1 MGQHKDTGRH
11 LQANYCAVKECHY
24 KPKVKWCDLFQV
36 ELKRKWF
43 TYKGKKRIKL
53 IPWHF
58 ELYSNCLERALAL
71 VLLWSEPGLSQRDYL
86 YLSWVGQSR
95 FPLFKKPVFQI
106 NEGKIQKR
114 FPLCDTSTRKRRC
127 FQNVNINRFQGV
139 TFLMGKVV
147 IWRETILCA
156 NFETKSEKQKKKI
169 TRCATFYREMWKL
182 KALKGSSCGVG
193 CYRSHITVKPTARLF
208 VEMSNY
214 VKRQYFNCR
223 SLMTGMK
230 HAIHLMKRIL
240 TSDKRAKIDEV
251 IRYCFAI
258 VLSS

>member
-1 MGQHKDTGRH
+1 MY
-11 LQANYCAVKECHY
+11 N
-24 KPKVKWCDLFQV
+24 
-36 ELKRKWF
+36 
-43 TYKGKKRIKL
+43 
-53 IPWHF
+53 
-58 ELYSNCLERALAL
+58 NCLERALAL

-86 YLSWVGQSR
+86 YLSWVGQGR
-95 FPLFKKPVFQI
+95 FPLFNKPVFQI

-127 FQNVNINRFQGV
+127 FQNVNINIFQGV

-193 CYRSHITVKPTARLF
+193 CYQSHITVKPTARLF
-208 VEMSNY
+208 VETSNY
-214 VKRQYFNCR
+214 FKRRYFNCR

-230 HAIHLMKRIL
+230 HAIHLMKRTL
-240 TSDKRAKIDEV
+240 TSEESKNRWGHQVLFCYSSVFLADVSHISCCHIMRLTRGDNTNKQSV
-251 IRYCFAI
+251 ICSVYSRRFFYMLFYEGFSQLLYNLYLKW
-258 VLSS
+258 VLIL